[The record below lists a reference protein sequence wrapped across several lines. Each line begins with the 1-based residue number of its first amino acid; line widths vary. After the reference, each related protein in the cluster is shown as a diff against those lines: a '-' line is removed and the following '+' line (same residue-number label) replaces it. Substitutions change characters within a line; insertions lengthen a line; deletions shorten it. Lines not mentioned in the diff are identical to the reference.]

1 MSEKKMLDDT
11 ELITA
16 TVLCMTNDDE
26 TFLCYACLLSEMDDG
41 CKYALKDMII
51 KRILE
56 TTNNVYIKM

>member
-16 TVLCMTNDDE
+16 TVICMSQPDFESSACDVCPLCDE
-26 TFLCYACLLSEMDDG
+26 DG
-41 CKYALKDMII
+41 CRYMLKNMII